1 MRVLITMLVVLVVA
15 QPCWAWS
22 ECGHNIIAILA
33 YDLLSKDEQRQLQTL
48 LAPHPRFSQD
58 FAVPENV
65 AKAPDLPRWVMG
77 RAGYWPDIARSQ
89 PAFDRPNWH
98 FQLGAA
104 LVIGKVEG
112 VPITPGSLPEAATLE
127 TKELH
132 IAQAVELC
140 RRVLRDRSR
149 SDADR
154 ALAICWLAH
163 LVGDAHQPC
172 HAGGMYAE
180 RAFPEGDL
188 GANLIPVKQGRN
200 LHAVWDSLLGGKF
213 DAGDIERRARL
224 IVADE
229 VSWREA
235 ALAASRPKGLDP
247 LVWLKESA
255 DASVRHVYSPEVLA
269 AVDAKARG
277 LTSGMETI
285 DLPEAYLANAGKVA
299 RIRAAF
305 AAHRLA
311 CVLRADLQA
320 AN

>member
-1 MRVLITMLVVLVVA
+1 MRVLITMLMVLVVA

-22 ECGHNIIAILA
+22 ECGHNIIAMLA
-33 YDLLSKDEQRQLQTL
+33 YDLLSRNDQRQLQTL
-48 LAPHPRFSQD
+48 LASHPRFSQD
-58 FAVPENV
+58 FALPENV
-65 AKAPDLPRWVMG
+65 AQAEDQPRWVMG

-89 PAFDRPNWH
+89 PDFNRPNWH

-104 LVIGKVEG
+104 LVIGQVEG
-112 VPITPGSLPEAATLE
+112 VPQTPGPLPEASTLE

-140 RRVLRDRSR
+140 RRVLRDRKR

-154 ALAICWLAH
+154 ALAVCWLAH

-172 HAGGMYAE
+172 HAGSLYAE
-180 RAFPEGDL
+180 RAFPEGDR

-200 LHAVWDSLLGGKF
+200 LHALWDGLMGDQF
-213 DAGDIERRARL
+213 DAGDIQRRARL
-224 IVADE
+224 IIADE
-229 VSWREA
+229 ASWNEA
-235 ALAASRPKGLDP
+235 AAAASRLKGLDP

-255 DASVRHVYSPEVLA
+255 DDSVRHVYSPEILA

-277 LTSGMETI
+277 LTRGVEMV
-285 DLPEAYLANAGKVA
+285 DLPEAYLTNAGKVA
-299 RIRAAF
+299 RVRAAF

-311 CVLRADLQA
+311 SILRADLHPA
-320 AN
+320 D